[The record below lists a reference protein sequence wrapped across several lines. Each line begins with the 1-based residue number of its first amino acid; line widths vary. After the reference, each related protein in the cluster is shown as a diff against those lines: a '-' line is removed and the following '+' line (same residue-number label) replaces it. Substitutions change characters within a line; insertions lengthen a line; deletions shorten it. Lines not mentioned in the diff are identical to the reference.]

1 MSTAELSMKVVG
13 YQVRTAD
20 GERAVGE
27 VEGVRPQGVRLHR
40 IAGHRG
46 HHGYL
51 PAKALARID
60 AATNTI
66 FLRQGIDADQI
77 VDAPPPPG
85 EEPDGWHKSSEWWAD
100 LLGHY
105 GLFESEGRGS
115 EPFLH
120 PAQR

>member
-1 MSTAELSMKVVG
+1 MSTAELSIKVVG

-20 GERAVGE
+20 GERPVGE
-27 VEGVRPQGVRLHR
+27 VEGVRPNGLRLHR
-40 IAGHRG
+40 IVGHPG

-51 PAKALARID
+51 PARSLGRID
-60 AATNTI
+60 RATNTI
-66 FLRQGIDADQI
+66 FLRTGIDVEQI

-85 EEPDGWHKSSEWWAD
+85 ERPDGWRKSSDWWAD

-105 GLFESEGRGS
+105 GLYESEGRGN

>member
-1 MSTAELSMKVVG
+1 
-13 YQVRTAD
+13 VRTAD
-20 GERAVGE
+20 GARAVGE
-27 VEGVRPQGVRLHR
+27 VEGVRPNGVRLHR
-40 IAGHRG
+40 LVGHPG

-51 PAKALARID
+51 PVEALERID

-66 FLRQGIDADQI
+66 FLRTGIGVEEI

-85 EEPDGWHKSSEWWAD
+85 EEADGWRKSPEWWAD

-105 GLFESEGRGS
+105 GLYESEGRGS

-120 PAQR
+120 PAQQ